1 MSNSKIIVIF
11 LALTFCLFV
20 SHEVS
25 CFQKH
30 PSSSSPVLSLSS
42 KTSQQNLP
50 QEARIKSNDIIK
62 FFAQIERAARQLP
75 SIWSGL
81 FSKRET
87 GLSRQIFDMI
97 DIVTDVAMLTL
108 IGIPILGLVAVGA
121 TALQPLLGSAAG
133 RKKRDTSSSH
143 PDGIIDRAGKAILY
157 ARNLYDIL
165 ADLEE
170 TFDKYEIKT
179 NDCQLRAICEVHRV
193 GPNSDYKDFGEKI
206 IDIVK

>member
-1 MSNSKIIVIF
+1 
-11 LALTFCLFV
+11 
-20 SHEVS
+20 
-25 CFQKH
+25 
-30 PSSSSPVLSLSS
+30 
-42 KTSQQNLP
+42 
-50 QEARIKSNDIIK
+50 
-62 FFAQIERAARQLP
+62 
-75 SIWSGL
+75 
-81 FSKRET
+81 
-87 GLSRQIFDMI
+87 MI

-143 PDGIIDRAGKAILY
+143 PDGFIDRAGKAILY

-170 TFDKYEIKT
+170 TFDKYDIKT